1 MEPIKALFVVLP
13 GLIMVLGLILAG
25 LSLAGSF
32 RRRLHLRGWVPAQ
45 ATVTGNLHGRDGP
58 ASNGVH
64 RFAPSYEFQDA
75 HGRRWLGQSDVYGA
89 DQEIIGT
96 SIQVLYNP
104 ANPAESTRPVFLIA
118 RGRLAAGLILAAF
131 GAAAAAMFAT
141 LLR

>member
-1 MEPIKALFVVLP
+1 MESIEVLFLAVPGSFLVA
-13 GLIMVLGLILAG
+13 GLIVA
-25 LSLAGSF
+25 SVALAGSF
-32 RRRLHLRGWVPAQ
+32 RRKRALSGWVPVQ
-45 ATVTGNLHGRDGP
+45 AMVTGNLHGRDGP
-58 ASNGVH
+58 ASNGTH

-96 SIQVLYNP
+96 SIPVLYNP

-118 RGRLAAGLILAAF
+118 KGRLAAGLILAAF
-131 GAAAAAMFAT
+131 GAAGAAMFAA